1 MNFRNVLVFISMTS
15 TAALFRSVKYMRPL
29 ALSTPAMSKEKLLV
43 EVMFG
48 TAMSAFA
55 LTTLELLLELL
66 PPQLLPS
73 VIAAINMTARIRN
86 VIMVSSLRP
95 KWMEPV
101 VTLFCLRSDADNSM
115 LQHLRYQ
122 S

>member
-1 MNFRNVLVFISMTS
+1 
-15 TAALFRSVKYMRPL
+15 MRPL

-115 LQHLRYQ
+115 PQHLRYQ
-122 S
+122 SF